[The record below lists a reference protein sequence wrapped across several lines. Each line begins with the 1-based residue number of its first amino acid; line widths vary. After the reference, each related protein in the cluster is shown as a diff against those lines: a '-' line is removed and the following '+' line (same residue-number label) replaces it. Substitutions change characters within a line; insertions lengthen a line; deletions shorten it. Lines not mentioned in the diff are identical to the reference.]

1 MLRNK
6 IFDEYHILIYQY
18 LNIVIIMKNKF
29 IFYMSSRVFLF
40 IVCLLLLLLNYLTCK
55 YLNNKIIIL
64 IKYATKKP

>member
-29 IFYMSSRVFLF
+29 IFYMSSRVFYLLF
-40 IVCLLLLLLNYLTCK
+40 VY
-55 YLNNKIIIL
+55 Y
-64 IKYATKKP
+64 YFY